1 MNHAIEVTN
10 LEKCYGAHKVL
21 KGLTFSVRQGE
32 IFAPR
37 GQRRWK
43 DHNAGMSGRA
53 APL

>member
-1 MNHAIEVTN
+1 MNHAIEVTS
-10 LEKCYGAHKVL
+10 LEKRYGAHKVL

-32 IFAPR
+32 IFAL
-37 GQRRWK
+37 QRRWK